1 MLWWQALM
9 VYVVAGGTL
18 KTIADWFFFRDK
30 VTAQTA
36 ERLWAR
42 LGKLERSCEILEKN
56 IDHLTGENVTL
67 RRENAVLKL
76 EVNDGLVR
84 EGKPLK
90 YVVPSP

>member
-36 ERLWAR
+36 ERLWER
-42 LGKLERSCEILEKN
+42 IGKLEKTCQMLDVR
-56 IDHLTGENVTL
+56 IDSLTN
-67 RRENAVLKL
+67 ENAILRHENNGLKV